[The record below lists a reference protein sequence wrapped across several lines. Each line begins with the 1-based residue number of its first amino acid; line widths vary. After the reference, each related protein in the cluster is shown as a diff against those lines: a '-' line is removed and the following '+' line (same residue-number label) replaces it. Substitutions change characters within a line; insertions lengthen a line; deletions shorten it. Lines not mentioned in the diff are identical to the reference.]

1 MFDPGNII
9 CIITGL
15 ILGVSI
21 GAEIQRRVTARKRDE
36 LEYFMSPV
44 VPHDPQE
51 AVRRAG

>member
-9 CIITGL
+9 CVITGL

-36 LEYFMSPV
+36 LGFHIAKTIT
-44 VPHDPQE
+44 HDPQE
-51 AVRRAG
+51 IARMVS